1 MFPSGRQV
9 AEVAEELEEVSLMV
23 HHQVGVAA
31 ENLQQL
37 LRYHLPDLCLEGGNV
52 VEEYCS
58 LQEQGNQLGHQP
70 SLTTV
75 EYCLEEYPQEQRGGL
90 CSC

>member
-37 LRYHLPDLCLEGGNV
+37 LRYHPAINGGTKGGGGGGGQTGTV
-52 VEEYCS
+52 LVDSGVACS
-58 LQEQGNQLGHQP
+58 PRQETIN
-70 SLTTV
+70 SV
-75 EYCLEEYPQEQRGGL
+75 
-90 CSC
+90 SFV